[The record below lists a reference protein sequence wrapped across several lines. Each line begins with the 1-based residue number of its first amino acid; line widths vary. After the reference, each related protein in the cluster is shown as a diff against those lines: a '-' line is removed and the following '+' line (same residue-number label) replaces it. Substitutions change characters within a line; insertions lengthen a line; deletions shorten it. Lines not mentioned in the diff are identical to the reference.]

1 MESKIGLIVQFSGI
15 LLITAL
21 SLLLRRS
28 LKTPASTLWSISWT
42 ALSFALFCL
51 SFAFISEAYATPL
64 FVAYFLGEYVFA
76 MTLVLGCRALS
87 GGFSVG
93 RKHFLLLI
101 PFVVLAIALPLSAS
115 DFNLIFNLH
124 ALLLAVF
131 FLVAFAAT
139 GKSEIKGFGWRT
151 MRVALALLAIDFFH
165 YFVLFSL
172 LKFDI
177 KLPVPQEYLA
187 FNPVIDLVLEVMLGF
202 GMVITL
208 LEKVLQDMRAVN
220 RQLQEAHEKLEQ
232 TAHVDP
238 LTTALNRHAFYGFL
252 RKNDSESND
261 FGGCVGFFDI
271 DDLKPINDQLGHSV
285 GDMAI
290 RAVVNAIRD
299 LIRAEDLIYRWG
311 GDEFFVVLVSMD
323 AKMAVDRMETL
334 ERKLT
339 DIFVEGS
346 DKPLTIRVSYGFRDF
361 AAMADMDRA
370 IKEADEEMYRRKQ
383 ERKLRRR
390 LNEANTFLSN
400 ENIRITADNR
410 G

>member
-28 LKTPASTLWSISWT
+28 LKTAASTLWSVSWI

-64 FVAYFLGEYVFA
+64 YVAYFLGEYVFGI
-76 MTLVLGCRALS
+76 TLILGCRSLS
-87 GGFSVG
+87 GELRFG
-93 RKHFLLLI
+93 RNHILLLL
-101 PFVVLAIALPLSAS
+101 PFAALAVFLPLSAN

-124 ALLLAVF
+124 ALLLAIF
-131 FLVAFAAT
+131 FLIAFGAT
-139 GKSEIKGFGWRT
+139 GGAEIRGFGWRT
-151 MRVALALLAIDFFH
+151 MRVALALLTIDFFH
-165 YFVLFSL
+165 YFFLFTL
-172 LKFDI
+172 LNLEI

-208 LEKVLQDMRAVN
+208 LEQVLHEMRVVN
-220 RQLQEAHEKLEQ
+220 RQLKEAHEKLEQ

-252 RKNDSESND
+252 RKNDRESTD
-261 FGGCVGFFDI
+261 FSGCVGFFDI
-271 DDLKPINDQLGHSV
+271 DDLKPINDQLGHAV

-323 AKMAVDRMETL
+323 AEMAATRMELL

-339 DIFVEGS
+339 DIVIEGS
-346 DKPLTIRVSYGFRDF
+346 AKPLTIRVSYGFRDF
-361 AAMADMDRA
+361 SAMEDMERA

-390 LNEANTFLSN
+390 LADANTFLSN
-400 ENIRITADNR
+400 ENIRISTER
-410 G
+410 R

>member
-1 MESKIGLIVQFSGI
+1 MESKIGLIIQFSGI
-15 LLITAL
+15 LLMTAL

-28 LKTPASTLWSISWT
+28 LKTRVSTLWSISWT

-51 SFAFISEAYATPL
+51 SFAFISEGYATPL
-64 FVAYFLGEYVFA
+64 YVAYFFGEYVFGI
-76 MTLVLGCRALS
+76 TLLLGCRALS
-87 GGFSVG
+87 DDFEVG
-93 RKHFLLLI
+93 PKHALMLI
-101 PFVVLAIALPLSAS
+101 PFGLLAVALPLSLA
-115 DFNLIFNLH
+115 DFSFIFNLH
-124 ALLLAVF
+124 ALLLTTF
-131 FLVAFAAT
+131 FVVAFAAT
-139 GKSEIKGFGWRT
+139 ANAKIKGFGWRT

-165 YFVLFSL
+165 YFFLFAL
-172 LKFDI
+172 LKFEI
-177 KLPVPQEYLA
+177 RLPVPQEYLA

-208 LEKVLQDMRAVN
+208 LENVLHDMRIVN

-252 RKNDSESND
+252 RKNDRESTD

-323 AKMAVDRMETL
+323 AEMAAKRMETL
-334 ERKLT
+334 ERRLT

-346 DKPLTIRVSYGFRDF
+346 ANPLTIRVSYGFRDF
-361 AAMADMDRA
+361 GEMAGMERA

-390 LNEANTFLSN
+390 LADANTFLSN
-400 ENIRITADNR
+400 ENIRVSADGR
-410 G
+410 